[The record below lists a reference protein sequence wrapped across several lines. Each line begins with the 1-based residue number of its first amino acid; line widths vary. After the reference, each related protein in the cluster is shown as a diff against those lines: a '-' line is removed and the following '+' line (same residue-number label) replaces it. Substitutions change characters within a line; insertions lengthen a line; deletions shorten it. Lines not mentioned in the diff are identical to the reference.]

1 MFLKFLG
8 NGSAFSKTHTS
19 SYFIYDED
27 IYFLDISMYNVDKAM
42 SLKPEKYR
50 NIYIFITHMH
60 DDHVGGIGLFIEK
73 LYFLKGRRPI
83 ICIPREL
90 FGDMFVY
97 LKTIGVRKDMYKMNA
112 RNVGQYYTAYKVDHA
127 PELKDNQIYVSN
139 KFLNDSEDFFNQKSE
154 DPFKVGAIL
163 IDAGHGGKDPGALK
177 TYKVNGKN
185 VTIQEK
191 DINLKVAKML
201 YERLHAAYP
210 QKQIILTR
218 STDVFLSLSER
229 TDIANNVKVGEN
241 EAVLFISIHVNSSL
255 NKTSSGYEVWY
266 LSPGYRRNVLDKSS
280 VEADSSL
287 YTILNSMLEEEYTT
301 ESIMIAKFIMDGLTA
316 QIGKESTARG
326 IRAEEWFVVKN
337 SNMPAVLIELGF
349 VSNEKEALLLNDEKY
364 LKKAT
369 LGIYNGI
376 GAFITHF
383 ERSQG
388 FTSVQWSKK
397 WKIRDW

>member
-1 MFLKFLG
+1 MKAKKISLLFILYLICNLIFAINDIALLEK
-8 NGSAFSKTHTS
+8 SKT
-19 SYFIYDED
+19 
-27 IYFLDISMYNVDKAM
+27 NGM
-42 SLKPEKYR
+42 SLYWDSLSECGILEKNGHQLSFR
-50 NIYIFITHMH
+50 NGESLVLLDSVKMAIT
-60 DDHVGGIGLFIEK
+60 D
-73 LYFLKGRRPI
+73 
-83 ICIPREL
+83 
-90 FGDMFVY
+90 
-97 LKTIGVRKDMYKMNA
+97 
-112 RNVGQYYTAYKVDHA
+112 A
-127 PELKDNQIYVSN
+127 PELKNNQLYVSN
-139 KFLNDSEDFFNQKSE
+139 KFLSDAEEFFNQKSE
-154 DPFKVGAIL
+154 VPFKVGAIL

-177 TYKVNGKN
+177 TYKINGKDI
-185 VTIQEK
+185 TIREK

-218 STDVFLSLSER
+218 STDVFLTLGER

-255 NKTSSGYEVWY
+255 NKSSSGYEVWY
-266 LSPGYRRNVLDKSS
+266 LSPGYRRTVLDKSA
-280 VEADSSL
+280 VDNDKNL
-287 YTILNSMLEEEYTT
+287 FTIMNSMLGEEYTT
-301 ESIMIAKFIMDGLTA
+301 ESIMIAEVSMDGLQA

-349 VSNEKEALLLNDEKY
+349 VSNQKEALLLNDEKY

-376 GAFITHF
+376 TAFVTHF

-388 FTSVQWSKK
+388 FTSVK
-397 WKIRDW
+397 

>member
-1 MFLKFLG
+1 MKAKKICLLFILSLICNLIFAINDIALLEK
-8 NGSAFSKTHTS
+8 SKT
-19 SYFIYDED
+19 
-27 IYFLDISMYNVDKAM
+27 NGM
-42 SLKPEKYR
+42 SLYWDSLSECGILEKNGHQLSFR
-50 NIYIFITHMH
+50 NGESLVLLDSVKMAIT
-60 DDHVGGIGLFIEK
+60 D
-73 LYFLKGRRPI
+73 
-83 ICIPREL
+83 
-90 FGDMFVY
+90 
-97 LKTIGVRKDMYKMNA
+97 
-112 RNVGQYYTAYKVDHA
+112 A
-127 PELKDNQIYVSN
+127 PELKNNQLYVSN
-139 KFLNDSEDFFNQKSE
+139 KFLSDAEEFFNQKSE
-154 DPFKVGAIL
+154 VPFKVGAIL

-177 TYKVNGKN
+177 TYKINGKD
-185 VTIQEK
+185 VTIREK

-218 STDVFLSLSER
+218 STDVFLTLGER

-255 NKTSSGYEVWY
+255 NKSSSGYEVWY
-266 LSPGYRRNVLDKSS
+266 LSPGYRRTVLDKSA
-280 VEADSSL
+280 VDNDKNL
-287 YTILNSMLEEEYTT
+287 FTIMNSMLEEEYTT
-301 ESIMIAKFIMDGLTA
+301 ESIMIAKFIMDGLQA

-349 VSNEKEALLLNDEKY
+349 VSNQKEALLLNDEKY

-376 GAFITHF
+376 TAFVTHF

-388 FTSVQWSKK
+388 FTSVK
-397 WKIRDW
+397 

>member
-1 MFLKFLG
+1 MKKRTLIATIISLFFANLIFAA
-8 NGSAFSKTHTS
+8 N
-19 SYFIYDED
+19 
-27 IYFLDISMYNVDKAM
+27 DISLMDKGK
-42 SLKPEKYR
+42 SLGMTLYWDTLSESGMVEKNGHQLSFR
-50 NIYIFITHMH
+50 AGEQIVLLDSIRMMIT
-60 DDHVGGIGLFIEK
+60 D
-73 LYFLKGRRPI
+73 
-83 ICIPREL
+83 
-90 FGDMFVY
+90 
-97 LKTIGVRKDMYKMNA
+97 
-112 RNVGQYYTAYKVDHA
+112 A
-127 PELKDNQIYVSN
+127 PEIKDNQIYVSN
-139 KFLNDSEDFFNQKSE
+139 KFINDSEEFFNQKSE

-218 STDVFLSLSER
+218 NKDVFLTLGER

-255 NKTSSGYEVWY
+255 NKSSSGYEVWY
-266 LSPGYRRNVLDKSS
+266 LSPGYRRTVLDKSA
-280 VEADSSL
+280 VDNDKNL
-287 YTILNSMLEEEYTT
+287 FTIMNSMLEEEYTT
-301 ESIMIAKFIMDGLTA
+301 ESIMIAKFIMDGLQG

-349 VSNEKEALLLNDEKY
+349 VSNEKEALLLNDDKY

-376 GAFITHF
+376 SAFVTHF

-388 FTSVQWSKK
+388 FTSVQ
-397 WKIRDW
+397 

>member
-1 MFLKFLG
+1 MKAKKINLIFILSLFCNFIFAANDIALLDKSKTNGMSLYWDSLSECGILEKNGHQLSFRNGESLVLLDSIKMMITDAPEIKNNQLFVSTKFL
-8 NGSAFSKTHTS
+8 SDA
-19 SYFIYDED
+19 E
-27 IYFLDISMYNVDKAM
+27 
-42 SLKPEKYR
+42 E
-50 NIYIFITHMH
+50 
-60 DDHVGGIGLFIEK
+60 
-73 LYFLKGRRPI
+73 
-83 ICIPREL
+83 
-90 FGDMFVY
+90 
-97 LKTIGVRKDMYKMNA
+97 
-112 RNVGQYYTAYKVDHA
+112 
-127 PELKDNQIYVSN
+127 
-139 KFLNDSEDFFNQKSE
+139 FFNQKSE
-154 DPFKVGAIL
+154 VPFKVGAIL

-177 TYKVNGKN
+177 TYKINGKD
-185 VTIQEK
+185 VTIREK

-218 STDVFLSLSER
+218 STDVFLTLGER

-255 NKTSSGYEVWY
+255 NRSSSGYEVWY
-266 LSPGYRRNVLDKSS
+266 LSPGYRRTVLDKSA
-280 VEADSSL
+280 ADNDKNL
-287 YTILNSMLEEEYTT
+287 FTIMNSMLEEEYTT
-301 ESIMIAKFIMDGLTA
+301 ESIMIAKFIMDGLQA

-349 VSNEKEALLLNDEKY
+349 VSNQKEALLLNDEKY

-376 GAFITHF
+376 TAFVTHF

-388 FTSVQWSKK
+388 FTSVK
-397 WKIRDW
+397 

>member
-1 MFLKFLG
+1 MKAKKNSLLFILSLICNLLFAINDIALLEK
-8 NGSAFSKTHTS
+8 SKT
-19 SYFIYDED
+19 
-27 IYFLDISMYNVDKAM
+27 NGM
-42 SLKPEKYR
+42 SLYWDSLSECGILEKNGHQLSFR
-50 NIYIFITHMH
+50 NGESLVLLDSVKMAIT
-60 DDHVGGIGLFIEK
+60 D
-73 LYFLKGRRPI
+73 
-83 ICIPREL
+83 
-90 FGDMFVY
+90 
-97 LKTIGVRKDMYKMNA
+97 
-112 RNVGQYYTAYKVDHA
+112 A
-127 PELKDNQIYVSN
+127 PELKNNQLYVSN
-139 KFLNDSEDFFNQKSE
+139 KFLSDAEEFFNQKSE
-154 DPFKVGAIL
+154 VPFKVGAIL

-177 TYKVNGKN
+177 TYKINGKD
-185 VTIQEK
+185 VTIREK

-218 STDVFLSLSER
+218 STDVFLTLGER

-255 NKTSSGYEVWY
+255 NKSSSGYEVWY
-266 LSPGYRRNVLDKSS
+266 LSPGYRRTVLDKSA
-280 VEADSSL
+280 VDNDKNL
-287 YTILNSMLEEEYTT
+287 FTIMNSMLEEEYTT
-301 ESIMIAKFIMDGLTA
+301 ESIMIAKFIMDGLQA

-349 VSNEKEALLLNDEKY
+349 VSNQKEALLLNDEKY

-376 GAFITHF
+376 TAFVTHF

-388 FTSVQWSKK
+388 FTSVK
-397 WKIRDW
+397 

>member
-1 MFLKFLG
+1 MKAKKISLLFILSLICNLLFAINDIALLEK
-8 NGSAFSKTHTS
+8 SKT
-19 SYFIYDED
+19 
-27 IYFLDISMYNVDKAM
+27 NGM
-42 SLKPEKYR
+42 SLYWDSLSECGILEKNGHQLSFR
-50 NIYIFITHMH
+50 NGESLVLLDSVKMAIT
-60 DDHVGGIGLFIEK
+60 D
-73 LYFLKGRRPI
+73 
-83 ICIPREL
+83 
-90 FGDMFVY
+90 
-97 LKTIGVRKDMYKMNA
+97 
-112 RNVGQYYTAYKVDHA
+112 A
-127 PELKDNQIYVSN
+127 PELKNNQLYVSN
-139 KFLNDSEDFFNQKSE
+139 KFLSDAEEFFNQKSE
-154 DPFKVGAIL
+154 VPFKVGAIL

-177 TYKVNGKN
+177 TYKINGKD
-185 VTIQEK
+185 VTIREK

-218 STDVFLSLSER
+218 STDVFLTLGER

-255 NKTSSGYEVWY
+255 NKSSSGYEVWY
-266 LSPGYRRNVLDKSS
+266 LSPGYRRTVLDKSA
-280 VEADSSL
+280 VDNDKNL
-287 YTILNSMLEEEYTT
+287 FTIMNSMLEEEYTT
-301 ESIMIAKFIMDGLTA
+301 ESIMIAKFIMDGLQA

-349 VSNEKEALLLNDEKY
+349 VSNQKEALLLNDEKY

-376 GAFITHF
+376 TAFVTHF

-388 FTSVQWSKK
+388 FTSVK
-397 WKIRDW
+397 